1 MRRSAWLRSGNACA
15 QGVVTAASAVRGSAL
30 EFLSWMLLL
39 TELNGEHSIYQPWRG
54 EEGPMKL
61 ILVAL
66 GVLLIPNIASA
77 DSKLPFA
84 FVSDWYVDQY
94 NTYTI
99 TPTSFEG
106 PGFECNIKSVTSR
119 AQDTFVVDMTCAIE
133 DSSKGGPTR
142 ALMSLHGG
150 NTLIIANVTEARID
164 VMTRR

>member
-1 MRRSAWLRSGNACA
+1 
-15 QGVVTAASAVRGSAL
+15 
-30 EFLSWMLLL
+30 
-39 TELNGEHSIYQPWRG
+39 
-54 EEGPMKL
+54 MKL

-66 GVLLIPNIASA
+66 GVFLIPSIASA
-77 DSKLPFA
+77 DTKLPFA
-84 FVSDWYVDQY
+84 FVGDWYVDQY

-119 AQDTFVVDMTCAIE
+119 DQDTFVVDMTCASE

-164 VMTRR
+164 VMTRK